1 MFYKNHLNL
10 LTKYQMLCIV
20 HKNEVSVTLI
30 QRQIL
35 ESSFL
40 ELGCTIDLLFI
51 FRPQRRL
58 TQFND
63 FY

>member
-1 MFYKNHLNL
+1 
-10 LTKYQMLCIV
+10 MLCIV